1 MKTPTLILMTF
12 FALGACTPKN
22 DPEVTLTA
30 DEAPEA
36 TETFAVL
43 FGGTKVGSLVIKHE
57 NEKQFIEYGFSNNG
71 RGASSSESVSLNE
84 AGFPVSW
91 HIEGKTVF
99 GNHVEETFEVKE
111 GVGIWHSSSEEGE
124 MPLTKN
130 GMYISQYTSPYGF
143 YLFAKPLIEA
153 KLSSY
158 PVIPGGTLTLEAKK
172 SLLLSAK
179 DSEQQQEVT
188 LYAIGGIF
196 MDPEYL
202 VTDKNNNLVAVVSP
216 NFAVVKTEFTH
227 EEQRLRQ
234 LTAELNANRF
244 HEIAKRYTHL
254 YDKPVRINNVRIFQP
269 QQGTLSDLASVL
281 IKDSHIVAIE
291 AVVAEPDADE
301 VTIDGAGGTLIP
313 GLYEMH
319 GHMQDNDAL
328 LNVLAGVTS
337 VRDMGNEIEVLDD
350 LVENI
355 RSGRLIGPRIY
366 KSGFIE
372 GKSPFS
378 AATGE
383 LASNEEEAVALVNMY
398 ADRGDYHQIKI
409 YNSINGK
416 WVPAM
421 AKAAHARGMRV
432 AGHVPAFSNAD
443 EMIDAGYDEITHINQ
458 LMLGWVLDRDEDTR
472 TLFRITGMKR
482 FVGLDLNSDKVQR
495 TLNAMVEKNIAIDPT
510 TVIHENGMLSRN
522 GEIRAAMVDYIDHMP
537 LDVQRFAKVAML
549 NVSDEAE
556 DKAYREA
563 FDKILETL
571 AYMHKKGILIV
582 PGTDMGGA
590 FELHRELELFQSFG
604 MTPAEVITR
613 GSYDMARY
621 LGQDDKLGTI
631 EEGKLADFF
640 LVPGNPVDDLKAIKK
655 VAMVITDGKVLF
667 PTEIY
672 PKFGIRPF
680 TPLPSVEY

>member
-1 MKTPTLILMTF
+1 MKTQALILMTL
-12 FALGACTPKN
+12 FALGACTPN
-22 DPEVTLTA
+22 EDPEVTLTA
-30 DEAPEA
+30 DETPEA

-57 NEKQFIEYGFSNNG
+57 NEKQFIEFGFSNNG

-84 AGFPVSW
+84 AGVPVSW

-111 GVGIWHSSSEEGE
+111 GVGSWQSSSEEGE
-124 MPLTKN
+124 IPFTKN
-130 GMYISQYTSPYGF
+130 GMYISQYTSPYGL

-158 PVIPGGTLTLEAKK
+158 PAIPGGTLTLEAKK
-172 SLLLSAK
+172 SLLLSAE

-216 NFAVVKTEFTH
+216 RFAVVKPEFIH
-227 EEQRLRQ
+227 EEQRLRE

-244 HEIAKRYTHL
+244 HDIAKRYTHL

-269 QQGTLSDLASVL
+269 QQGTLSDLGSVL
-281 IKDSHIVAIE
+281 IEGSHIVAIE
-291 AVVAEPDADE
+291 AVVAEPKADE
-301 VTIDGAGGTLIP
+301 VTIDGAAGTLIP

-355 RSGRLIGPRIY
+355 RNGTLIGPRIY

-421 AKAAHARGMRV
+421 AKAAHERGMRV

-443 EMIDAGYDEITHINQ
+443 EMIAAGYDEITHINQ
-458 LMLGWVLDRDEDTR
+458 LMLGWVLERDEDTR

-482 FVGLDLNSDKVQR
+482 FVGLDLNNDKVQR

-522 GEIRAAMVDYIDHMP
+522 GETRTAMVDYIDHMP
-537 LDVQRFAKVAML
+537 LDVQRSAKVAML

-556 DKAYREA
+556 DNAYREA
-563 FDKILETL
+563 FDKIIETL

-604 MTPAEVITR
+604 MSPAEVITR

-621 LGQDDKLGTI
+621 LGQDDKLGSI

-640 LVPGNPVDDLKAIKK
+640 LVSGNPVEDLKAIKK

-672 PKFGIRPF
+672 PQFGIQPF
-680 TPLPSVEY
+680 TPLPSVAP